1 MKWHTFEVMSRG
13 PYCVTSQTELSEL
26 LKELNARKIS
36 AAPVLGEEGSVLGLV
51 SLRDLAL
58 ANPEQT
64 VAEVMSTPAIIIDQ
78 AATIPVVLNAF
89 VKHKVHRLVVT
100 HNDRV
105 LGIVSLTD
113 LLGPLIEAYGYPN
126 FL

>member
-13 PYCVTSQTELSEL
+13 PYCVTPQTK
-26 LKELNARKIS
+26 LKELLGELNERKIS
-36 AAPVLGEEGSVLGLV
+36 AAPVLGENESVLGLV

-58 ANPEQT
+58 ADPEQT
-64 VAEVMSTPAIIIDQ
+64 VAEVMSGPAIVIDQ

-89 VKHKVHRLVVT
+89 QKHKVHRLVVT